1 MRKKM
6 SCLVALIVALAAT
19 PALADFF
26 ALELDGQLG
35 YLRITNIERPDNASR
50 ADLAGPSAGAHAK
63 LEILFLSLFADYQ
76 HFFSGADYLYAGLGM
91 DFKLPLSVVEPY
103 VRGSVGPMILSAA
116 GAAFDPDATEKLNA
130 KLGLQAKAGVGL
142 DIPLGSWFAIGAV
155 CDVGYHY
162 LTAQSGFDLSVMGYL
177 GLRI

>member
-1 MRKKM
+1 MRKKT

-35 YLRITNIERPDNASR
+35 YMRITNLERPDTGKGE
-50 ADLAGPSAGAHAK
+50 LAGATAGAHAK

-76 HFFSGADYLYAGLGM
+76 HFFSNADYLYAGLGM

-103 VRGSVGPMILSAA
+103 VRGSVGLMVLSAA
-116 GAAFDPDATEKLNA
+116 GAAFDPDATEKLNS
-130 KLGLQAKAGVGL
+130 KLGVQAKAGAGL

>member
-1 MRKKM
+1 MRRKTT
-6 SCLVALIVALAAT
+6 CLVALIVALAAT

-35 YLRITNIERPDNASR
+35 YLRITNIARPDNFTR
-50 ADLAGPSAGAHAK
+50 AELAGATAGAHAK
-63 LEILFLSLFADYQ
+63 LEILFLSVFADYQ

-91 DFKLPLSVVEPY
+91 DFKLPLSVIEPY
-103 VRGSVGPMILSAA
+103 VRGSIGPMVLSAA
-116 GAAFDPDATEKLNA
+116 GAAFDPDATEKLNS
-130 KLGLQAKAGVGL
+130 KLGLQVKAGAGL

-162 LTAQSGFDLSVMGYL
+162 LTGLNGFDLAVMGYL